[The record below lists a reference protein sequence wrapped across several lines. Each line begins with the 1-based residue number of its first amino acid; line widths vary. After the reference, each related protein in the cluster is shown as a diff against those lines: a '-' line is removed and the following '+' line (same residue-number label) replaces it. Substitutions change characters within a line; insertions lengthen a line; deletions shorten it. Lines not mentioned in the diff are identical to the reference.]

1 MHILTT
7 VGSGDFDDLV
17 RAMDRLAPQL
27 SAVGDTLLLQIGEG
41 RYVPQQAA
49 WFRLA
54 PSLEPH
60 IAQADLVVAHGGLG
74 VTVEVLRQGKRLV
87 SVSNPD
93 RYDAHQGDL
102 LNVLSQRGHLIWCQ
116 DLAHL
121 AAAIDQARVTTFV
134 PYHEE
139 LGTLAET
146 IIAYLAPGWGARSG
160 KDNVR
165 G

>member
-17 RAMDRLAPQL
+17 QAMDRLAPAL
-27 SAVGDTLLLQIGEG
+27 TAAGDTVLMQIGEG
-41 RYVPQQAA
+41 RYAPRHAA
-49 WFRLA
+49 CFRLA
-54 PSLEPH
+54 PSLEPY

-74 VTVEVLRQGKRLV
+74 VTIEVLRQGKRLV

-102 LNVLSQRGHLIWCQ
+102 LGMLSRRGHLLWCQ
-116 DLAHL
+116 DLARL
-121 AAAIDQARVTTFV
+121 AEAIDQARVTQFV

-146 IIAYLAPGWGARSG
+146 IIEYLVPGWR
-160 KDNVR
+160 R
-165 G
+165 E

>member
-17 RAMDRLAPQL
+17 QAMDRLAPAL
-27 SAVGDTLLLQIGEG
+27 TAAGDTVVMQIGEG
-41 RYVPQQAA
+41 RYVPQAAA
-49 WFRLA
+49 WFRFE

-60 IAQADLVVAHGGLG
+60 IARADLVVAHGGLG
-74 VTVEVLRQGKRLV
+74 VTIEVLRQGKRLV

-102 LNVLSQRGHLIWCQ
+102 LGVLSQRGHLIWCQ
-116 DLAHL
+116 DLAQL
-121 AAAIDQARVTTFV
+121 ADAIALARTTDFV

-139 LGTLAET
+139 LGTLAAT
-146 IIAYLAPGWGARSG
+146 IIACLVPGWE
-160 KDNVR
+160 
-165 G
+165 

>member
-17 RAMDRLAPQL
+17 QTMDRLTPQL
-27 SAVGDTLLLQIGEG
+27 IAAGDSVQLQIGEG
-41 RYVPQQAA
+41 RYVPQHAT
-49 WFRLA
+49 WFRFA

-74 VTVEVLRQGKRLV
+74 VTIEVLRQGKRLV

-102 LNVLSQRGHLIWCQ
+102 LSVLSRRGHLIWCQ

-121 AAAIDQARVTTFV
+121 AEAIDQARTASFV
-134 PYHEE
+134 PYQEE
-139 LGTLAET
+139 LGTLAERIVEYILGVGSREYGVGST
-146 IIAYLAPGWGARSG
+146 E
-160 KDNVR
+160 
-165 G
+165 

>member
-17 RAMDRLAPQL
+17 RAMDRLAPTL
-27 SAVGDTLLLQIGEG
+27 TAAGDTVLLQIGEG
-41 RYVPQQAA
+41 HYVPQHAS
-49 WFRLA
+49 WFRFE

-74 VTVEVLRQGKRLV
+74 VTIEVLQQGKRLV

-102 LNVLSQRGHLIWCQ
+102 LGVLAQRGHLIWCR
-116 DLAHL
+116 DLAFL
-121 AAAIDQARVTTFV
+121 ADAITQARTTDFV

-139 LGTLAET
+139 LGTLATT
-146 IIAYLAPGWGARSG
+146 IITYLVPGWEYGVRS
-160 KDNVR
+160 R
-165 G
+165 E